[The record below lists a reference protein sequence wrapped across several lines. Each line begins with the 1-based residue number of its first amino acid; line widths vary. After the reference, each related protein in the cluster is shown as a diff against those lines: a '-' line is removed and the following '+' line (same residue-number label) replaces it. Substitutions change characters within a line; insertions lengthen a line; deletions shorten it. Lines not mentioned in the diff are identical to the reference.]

1 MGRHRLSP
9 FGIIILSNRC
19 LVTINV
25 TKLEGIIQDVSQV
38 VMRRRKPALF
48 HISLREIR

>member
-9 FGIIILSNRC
+9 FGIIILTDPC

-25 TKLEGIIQDVSQV
+25 TELEGIKQDVSQV

-48 HISLREIR
+48 LFPVREIR